1 MKLTR
6 ALILIPCFA
15 MVASAF
21 GQDSLLGKGKKDS
34 PPPKSQSSGGS
45 GGHTSSSG
53 SGSSGGSRNN
63 GGGSNDSGSYSS
75 GNSRDQSGNNSSRD
89 PWLQKVL
96 SRKNN
101 QSRSGKVH
109 YGTVNNLINGDA
121 QRLPVQIRQAPI
133 RSEMP
138 MSDKIQRQDQAR
150 VRDRNRD
157 HDDDRFRVG
166 YYQYGTGWRDD
177 SFCYPYYVFSPY
189 SINRCVVSPWY
200 YYSFLPGYIETNRLV
215 YTSNY
220 QDSFVG
226 LPFDYELP
234 SRYRDDQ
241 YGDDR
246 GSNYDENYLSPRN
259 LNFAVDDL
267 VRAFTRSDR
276 SAVNRLVP
284 RTGEVALAIDGR
296 TSYGV
301 KADDFYD
308 MLMDAVTSSQTIDY
322 QITAVKSNNNEAE
335 VLATHVFTDPWGR
348 QQYVYHRFHLFSER
362 GNVVIRSFETSAN
375 PFW

>member
-6 ALILIPCFA
+6 ALLFFACFA
-15 MVASAF
+15 MLASAF
-21 GQDSLLGKGKKDS
+21 GQDSLLGKKKKDS
-34 PPPKSQSSGGS
+34 PPPKAQSSGGS
-45 GGHTSSSG
+45 GGRQSSGG
-53 SGSSGGSRNN
+53 SGSSGGSN
-63 GGGSNDSGSYSS
+63 GSGSYSS
-75 GNSRDQSGNNSSRD
+75 GNSGDQGGANSNQD

-96 SRKNN
+96 GRKNN

-109 YGTVNNLINGDA
+109 YGTINNLINKQA
-121 QRLPVQIRQAPI
+121 LQRPVQIRQAPV

-138 MSDKIQRQDQAR
+138 MNDQIQREDQAR
-150 VRDRNRD
+150 VRDRRRD
-157 HDDDRFRVG
+157 RDDDDRFRVG
-166 YYQYGTGWRDD
+166 YYQYGSGWRDD
-177 SFCYPYYVFSPY
+177 SFSYPYYVFSPY

-200 YYSFLPGYIETNRLV
+200 YYSFLPGYVETDRLV
-215 YTSNY
+215 FTSNY
-220 QDSFVG
+220 EDPFVG
-226 LPFDYELP
+226 LPFDYEPP

-246 GSNYDENYLSPRN
+246 GGIYDENYLSPRI
-259 LNFAVDDL
+259 LNFAIDDL
-267 VRAFTRSDR
+267 ISAFTRGDR
-276 SAVNRLVP
+276 RAVDRLVP
-284 RTGEVALAIDGR
+284 RTGSVALAIDGR

-301 KADDFYD
+301 RADDFYD

-322 QITAVKSNNNEAE
+322 QITAVKSNNEEAE

-348 QQYVYHRFHLFSER
+348 QQYVYHRFHLYGER